1 MTPTFQSVVVALGTP
16 TGDQALIT
24 YAEMLARLGESR
36 TVRFVHVADTAV
48 DAASLRAAMR
58 ANVAATAP
66 GLTGAV
72 EFDVLHGSL
81 SDSLLEHLTES
92 EADLAIIGAKRRKLG
107 ARLAMVAPCSV
118 AILPHDVQARMTHL
132 LVAFDF
138 SHDAAETL
146 SWATSLVAA
155 DPTIRCTALYVM
167 THESTDLFAG
177 SESEEARAETMR
189 HLLTDANRHGVEV
202 TPRLAEVRRSSDVG
216 RGHYLSPAA
225 SIQGSDV
232 AHTILDEAAACGAD
246 CIALST
252 RGRSRSAS
260 ILLGSVTE
268 KVIERSALPLLVGKH
283 AGRRLSLTD
292 ILLGRTTSGAGL
304 KAS

>member
-1 MTPTFQSVVVALGTP
+1 MTSTFDQLVVALGSP

-24 YAEMLARLGESR
+24 YAALLARLGGSR
-36 TVRFVHVADTAV
+36 TVSFVHVADPAE
-48 DAASLRAAMR
+48 DAAALRAEMR
-58 ANVAATAP
+58 ATVAETAP
-66 GLTGAV
+66 GLARIA
-72 EFDVLHGSL
+72 EFDVLHGAL
-81 SDSLLEHLTES
+81 SDRLLDYVTEFQ
-92 EADLAIIGAKRRKLG
+92 ADLVLIGAKKRKLG

-118 AILPHDVQARMTHL
+118 AILPNDVQARVSHL

-146 SWATSLVAA
+146 RWATSLVAA
-155 DPTIRCTALYVM
+155 DPTIRCTALHVM

-177 SESEEARAETMR
+177 HESEPARMEAMRA
-189 HLLTDANRHGVEV
+189 LLTDANRHGVEV
-202 TPRLAEVRRSSDVG
+202 TPRLAEVDRGGGDVG
-216 RGHYLSPAA
+216 GRFFSLPA

-232 AHTILDEAAACGAD
+232 AHTILEEAAACGAD

-268 KVIERSALPLLVGKH
+268 KVIERAGMPLLIGKH
-283 AGRRLSLTD
+283 AGRRLGLAE
-292 ILLGRTTSGAGL
+292 ILLGRTTSAAGL
-304 KAS
+304 KTN

>member
-1 MTPTFQSVVVALGTP
+1 MTTTFDQLVVALGSP

-24 YAEMLARLGESR
+24 YAALLARLGGSR
-36 TVRFVHVADTAV
+36 TVSFVHVADPSA
-48 DAASLRAAMR
+48 DAATLRATMR

-66 GLTGAV
+66 ALVSIA
-72 EFDVLHGSL
+72 EFDVLHGAL
-81 SDSLLEHLTES
+81 SDRLLDYVTEFQ
-92 EADLAIIGAKRRKLG
+92 ADLVLIGAKKHKLG

-118 AILPHDVQARMTHL
+118 AILPADAEARVSHL

-146 SWATSLVAA
+146 RWATSLVAA
-155 DPTIRCTALYVM
+155 DPTIRCTALHVM

-177 SESEEARAETMR
+177 HESEPARMEAMRA
-189 HLLTDANRHGVEV
+189 LLTEANRHGVEV
-202 TPRLAEVRRSSDVG
+202 TARLAEVDRGGGDVG
-216 RGHYLSPAA
+216 GRYFSLPA

-232 AHTILDEAAACGAD
+232 AHTILEEAATCGAD

-268 KVIERSALPLLVGKH
+268 KVIERAGMPVLINKH
-283 AGRRLSLTD
+283 AGRRLGLAE
-292 ILLGRTTSGAGL
+292 ILLGRTTSAAGL
-304 KAS
+304 KTN